1 MKKRL
6 KLKMWVKVTIA
17 IIFVIILLVISGR
30 NYNEA
35 LNKCINNGGTSEMC
49 VRGLR

>member
-17 IIFVIILLVISGR
+17 IIFMIILLVISGR
-30 NYNEA
+30 SYNKA
-35 LNKCINNGGTSEMC
+35 VDKCINNGGTSEMC